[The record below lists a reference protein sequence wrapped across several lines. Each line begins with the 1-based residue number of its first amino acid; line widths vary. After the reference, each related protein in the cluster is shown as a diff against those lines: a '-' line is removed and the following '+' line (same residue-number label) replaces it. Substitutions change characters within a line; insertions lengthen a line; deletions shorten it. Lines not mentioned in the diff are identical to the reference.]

1 MSSGRAQQYR
11 PQLNFLQCIHCQSIW
26 IAAAGFTRGGGSTVR
41 KIYAVLDALITVCV
55 CDDVRRGVATA
66 LVTEF
71 SARS

>member
-26 IAAAGFTRGGGSTVR
+26 IAAAGFIRGGSTVK
-41 KIYAVLDALITVCV
+41 KIYAVLYALITVCV
-55 CDDVRRGVATA
+55 CDDIRRGVATA